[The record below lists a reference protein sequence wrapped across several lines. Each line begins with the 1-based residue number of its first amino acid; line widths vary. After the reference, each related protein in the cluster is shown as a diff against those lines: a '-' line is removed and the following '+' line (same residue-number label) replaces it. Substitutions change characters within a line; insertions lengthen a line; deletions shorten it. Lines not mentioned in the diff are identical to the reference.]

1 MNREKMTNLLIA
13 AGVLAPLFM
22 LAACIAIAFGTV
34 KDNTLLQNIGTV
46 LALVSLASI
55 VAGMIAAFMSKK
67 IIIGLG
73 GLLGIA
79 ICLGIGFYTAIA
91 IGAGQ
96 HHPPRQEQ
104 IEAENI
110 TFLDAV
116 QTAEQLNNQ
125 LEKDSWWTNGHRY
138 FRVIKTGAAYSLE
151 GMTLHEGGM
160 EALLETRGD
169 SATLWVAK
177 PRSGMSSFASIG
189 SKVEHYRYLLSNA
202 DSTAIELL
210 IAYDKDDEETPVDA
224 LQRYDGDELKFE
236 LAGIHALLE
245 GTFTDGKTE
254 WTLLPDGT
262 VKLAKNERAKPYTV
276 ELFYHMPTNVVKLPD
291 GRHVALQLNDD
302 DELLVLAA
310 AYDDDEEQWDE
321 AQPRKVL
328 LRLPRKEQTSRR
340 DMYVL
345 EEERLVTPAMLTFMD
360 GDIDEVVRRYNS
372 IDFNGRPIGVLNK
385 ALLRHRQYVQN
396 NDIEEEM

>member
-22 LAACIAIAFGTV
+22 LAACIAIAFGIV
-34 KDNTLLQNIGTV
+34 KDNTLLQNIGIV
-46 LALVSLASI
+46 LAIVSLASI

-79 ICLGIGFYTAIA
+79 ICLSIGFYTAIA

-96 HHPPRQEQ
+96 HHPPRQGV
-104 IEAENI
+104 EAEEVVADLENYAEA
-110 TFLDAV
+110 LD
-116 QTAEQLNNQ
+116 NQ
-125 LEKDSWWTNGHRY
+125 LKKDSWWTNGHCY
-138 FRVIKTGAAYSLE
+138 FRMTKTGATYSLE

-262 VKLAKNERAKPYTV
+262 VKLAQNERAKPYTV

-328 LRLPRKEQTSRR
+328 LRLPRKEQTPRR

-360 GDIDEVVRRYNS
+360 GDIDEVVRRYNT

-385 ALLRHRQYVQN
+385 ALLRHWQYVQN
-396 NDIEEEM
+396 NDTEEEM

>member
-22 LAACIAIAFGTV
+22 LAACIAIAFGIV

-46 LALVSLASI
+46 LAIVSLASI

-79 ICLGIGFYTAIA
+79 ICLSIGFYTAIA

-96 HHPPRQEQ
+96 HHPPRQGVKAEEVVADLENYA
-104 IEAENI
+104 EA
-110 TFLDAV
+110 LD
-116 QTAEQLNNQ
+116 NQ
-125 LEKDSWWTNGHRY
+125 LKKDSWWTNGHCY
-138 FRVIKTGAAYSLE
+138 FRMTKTGATYSLE

-385 ALLRHRQYVQN
+385 ALLRHWQYVQN

>member
-22 LAACIAIAFGTV
+22 LAACIAIAFGIV

-46 LALVSLASI
+46 LAIVSLASI

-79 ICLGIGFYTAIA
+79 ICLSIGFYTAIA

-96 HHPPRQEQ
+96 HHPPRQGVKAEEVVADLENYA
-104 IEAENI
+104 EA
-110 TFLDAV
+110 LD
-116 QTAEQLNNQ
+116 NQ
-125 LEKDSWWTNGHRY
+125 LKKDSWWTNGHRY
-138 FRVIKTGAAYSLE
+138 FRMTKTGATYSLE

-385 ALLRHRQYVQN
+385 ALLRHWQYVQN

>member
-22 LAACIAIAFGTV
+22 LAACIAIAFGIV

-46 LALVSLASI
+46 LAIVSLASI

-79 ICLGIGFYTAIA
+79 ICLSIGFYTAIA

-96 HHPPRQEQ
+96 HHPPRQGV
-104 IEAENI
+104 EAEEVVADLENYAEA
-110 TFLDAV
+110 LD
-116 QTAEQLNNQ
+116 NQ
-125 LEKDSWWTNGHRY
+125 LKKDSWWTNGHRY
-138 FRVIKTGAAYSLE
+138 FRMTKTGATYSLE

-210 IAYDKDDEETPVDA
+210 IAYDKDDEKTPVDA

-385 ALLRHRQYVQN
+385 ALLRHWQYVQN